1 MILDEYNPLGNSITN
16 ARVPI
21 FLVFSMDGHKPLDRL
36 GVIAYDRNEFRP
48 DTRFGPTRG
57 VMMKRIY
64 KSLAVALA
72 IAIGTVGLST
82 APVKAAPTQQEII
95 QLKILQQVLRRQLVA
110 TIKLQYCQSAS
121 PTQAR
126 CR

>member
-1 MILDEYNPLGNSITN
+1 MNK
-16 ARVPI
+16 
-21 FLVFSMDGHKPLDRL
+21 FS
-36 GVIAYDRNEFRP
+36 
-48 DTRFGPTRG
+48 
-57 VMMKRIY
+57 
-64 KSLAVALA
+64 KSLVVAVA
-72 IAIGTVGLST
+72 IAVGAVGLST